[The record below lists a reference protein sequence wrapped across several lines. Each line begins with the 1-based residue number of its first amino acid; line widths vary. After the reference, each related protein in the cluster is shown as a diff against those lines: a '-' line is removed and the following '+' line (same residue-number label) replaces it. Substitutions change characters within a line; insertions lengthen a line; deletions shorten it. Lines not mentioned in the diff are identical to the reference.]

1 MAPQRL
7 LFAASALSIVMFLP
21 LPGGLDVFDSSI
33 FLVEEGD
40 SRPED
45 AYVLTQNAIIEG
57 VIEGDLVIA
66 ASSVTVN
73 GTVNGD
79 ILVASDGTVRIGG
92 AVNGALRGVARDVV
106 VVDGGFVADDVSVLA
121 LTTTIDGE
129 VGRDVIVFGG
139 NLTVGGAIGR
149 DLYGRFVKAEI
160 DGVIGGD
167 ADFSTSRLE
176 IGATT
181 RVGGDLLYRSNRMAV
196 VDDGAVV
203 NGTLTRLSPEPSFFV
218 DVWWTLARIIGFLS
232 FVFTGIV
239 LFWLLPT
246 TSQAAV
252 TSIVTRP
259 WRTLALGAAAMVIVP
274 LVLWLFVRSF
284 VGIPVALLLAILYL
298 LGFFFGPMTAVA
310 AAGTRLLKGRGGLF
324 GGFVLGAVA
333 WRVGIEVLKFVAGGL
348 YVAALLWGVGGWV
361 ASVWSARSSPDSAA
375 VRVSASQGS

>member
-1 MAPQRL
+1 MPVSVRIRLGMASQRL

-129 VGRDVIVFGG
+129 VG
-139 NLTVGGAIGR
+139 
-149 DLYGRFVKAEI
+149 
-160 DGVIGGD
+160 
-167 ADFSTSRLE
+167 
-176 IGATT
+176 
-181 RVGGDLLYRSNRMAV
+181 
-196 VDDGAVV
+196 
-203 NGTLTRLSPEPSFFV
+203 
-218 DVWWTLARIIGFLS
+218 
-232 FVFTGIV
+232 
-239 LFWLLPT
+239 
-246 TSQAAV
+246 
-252 TSIVTRP
+252 
-259 WRTLALGAAAMVIVP
+259 
-274 LVLWLFVRSF
+274 
-284 VGIPVALLLAILYL
+284 
-298 LGFFFGPMTAVA
+298 
-310 AAGTRLLKGRGGLF
+310 
-324 GGFVLGAVA
+324 
-333 WRVGIEVLKFVAGGL
+333 
-348 YVAALLWGVGGWV
+348 
-361 ASVWSARSSPDSAA
+361 
-375 VRVSASQGS
+375 